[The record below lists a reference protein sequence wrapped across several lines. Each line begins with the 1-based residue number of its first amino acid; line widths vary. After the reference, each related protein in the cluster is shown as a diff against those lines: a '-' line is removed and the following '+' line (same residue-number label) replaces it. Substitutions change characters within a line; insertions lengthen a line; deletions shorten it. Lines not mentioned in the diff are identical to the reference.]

1 MTVFAETEK
10 QTNRYLG
17 GIMGHKLGIIGYGTM
32 GSWHAAN
39 VRDRISD
46 LDVALVYDINEEK
59 IKKAQA
65 EGFTTCGSAQEIYE
79 SDVDIVLIAT
89 PNDFHKDYSI
99 AALNAGKNVVCE
111 KPACMTVVELEEV
124 IAASKR
130 NGKIYTVHQN
140 RRWDIDYDIARNI
153 LKQNLVGKPHQ
164 IYSRLYS
171 NRNIPGDWRT
181 IKSSGGGFLY
191 DWGVHMIDQVLWMV
205 DSKPVSVYAQLH
217 HIYQTE
223 VDDAIRVNIN
233 FENGVCAH
241 IVADSWTF
249 VNESRWHISGND
261 GTARIDNWFGRTGK
275 IIKANV
281 KKVDWTQG
289 CVYTHNGLSRS
300 MWPRPES
307 EVEEIPLPISEK
319 EPRWEEFYENLMAT
333 IEGKATQIVTHD
345 EVRASLRVIEAAFE
359 SAEKCAVVKL

>member
-1 MTVFAETEK
+1 MK
-10 QTNRYLG
+10 
-17 GIMGHKLGIIGYGTM
+17 HKLGIIGYGTM
-32 GSWHAAN
+32 GSWHARN
-39 VRDRISD
+39 VRDRIEGI
-46 LDVALVYDINEEK
+46 DVALIYDINEDK
-59 IKKAQA
+59 IKKAQDDGFATCNSA
-65 EGFTTCGSAQEIYE
+65 EELLA
-79 SDVDIVLIAT
+79 SDVDIVVVAT
-89 PNDFHKDYSI
+89 PNDFHRDYCI
-99 AALNAGKNVVCE
+99 AALDAGKHVVCE
-111 KPACMTVVELEEV
+111 KPACMTCAELEDV

-130 NGKIYTVHQN
+130 NNKIYTVHQN

-153 LKQNLVGKPHQ
+153 LKQNLVGKPYQ

-171 NRNIPGDWRT
+171 NRNVPGDWRT

-191 DWGVHMIDQVLWMV
+191 DWGVHMIDQVLCMV

-233 FENGVCAH
+233 FENGLAAH

-249 VNESRWHISGND
+249 VNEPRWHISGND
-261 GTARIDNWFGRTGK
+261 GTARIDNWFGKTGK

-281 KKVDWTQG
+281 KRVDWTQG

-307 EVEEIPLPISEK
+307 EIEDVPLPVSEK
-319 EPRWEEFYENLMAT
+319 DPRWEDFYENLIDT
-333 IEGKATQIVTHD
+333 IEGRATQIVTHD
-345 EVRASLRVIEAAFE
+345 QVRTSLRVIEAAFE
-359 SAEKCAVVKL
+359 SAENCTVVKL